1 LLLQCLFF
9 STYAIGQNLSPKFI
23 RLTTN
28 EGLSQGHV
36 NATIKDKKG
45 FMWFCTNGGLNKYDG
60 YKFTAYKHDPD
71 NPHSISNDIV
81 SDVVEDEAGNLWVG
95 TRAGLDK
102 FDRKKETFAHYLPEN
117 KSVNINRVYRD
128 SKKRIWVCSTNGL
141 YLFDPK
147 EGKFLGYRN
156 DPNNSNSLSENTVAD
171 IEEDSNGEFWI
182 GTKKGLNRFNPST
195 NIFKVFLND
204 PKNNNSISGDWIRA
218 VHRDSRGNIW
228 SGTVGYGVSVY
239 NPKNNSF
246 KNYRHNPKNA
256 NTVAL
261 NDILSFCEFDK
272 DELWIGTENG
282 GVSVFNYA
290 NNTFKTYKNNPFN
303 DNSLSN
309 NSIYSI
315 YKDDIGNMWIG
326 TYSEGV
332 NLLQKN
338 GDKFVHYKQILT
350 EKNGLSDHN
359 ILTIAGGTN
368 SDYVWLGTD
377 GGGLNRFNKT
387 TKEFKHYLHDDR
399 NKNSINSNYVLA
411 AVELDKNLIALGLL
425 RGGLDLLETTTG
437 RFTHHSL
444 GKNDV
449 KSFATVTSL
458 YKSRGGDLWI
468 GTWGGG
474 LNLYNYRKR
483 SVIHYENNPSDT
495 NSIASNFSTC
505 LLEDSEGNLWSGS
518 SEGLDKLDKET
529 NTFIHYRHFDKDKKS
544 LSQNYVQSLFE
555 DRAKNLWIGTTG
567 GLNLFDRKTKTFV
580 AFTEKNGLASNMI
593 QSIREDRQGNLWLAT
608 NSGLTKFNPITKSV
622 RNYQTSDGLQSK
634 EFKPNSSFQAS
645 DGEMYFGGI
654 NGFNTFYPD
663 SLKDNQ
669 FKPPVYLTNFQV
681 FNKDVLPSN
690 ENSPL
695 VEQISE
701 AKEIVLSYDQ
711 SVFSFEFAA
720 LNYTLPQKNQYAY
733 KLKNF
738 DKEWIYSGNKHTATY
753 THLDPGEYVFSVMGT
768 NNDGLWNEKGTS
780 VVVKILPPFWLT
792 WWFKMLMICIVLGS
806 AVMFYSFRVK
816 IINDQKNKLEQKVR
830 EQTVQLLTSN
840 EEERKARLEADQ
852 ANRAKSV

>member
-1 LLLQCLFF
+1 
-9 STYAIGQNLSPKFI
+9 
-23 RLTTN
+23 
-28 EGLSQGHV
+28 
-36 NATIKDKKG
+36 
-45 FMWFCTNGGLNKYDG
+45 
-60 YKFTAYKHDPD
+60 
-71 NPHSISNDIV
+71 
-81 SDVVEDEAGNLWVG
+81 
-95 TRAGLDK
+95 
-102 FDRKKETFAHYLPEN
+102 
-117 KSVNINRVYRD
+117 
-128 SKKRIWVCSTNGL
+128 
-141 YLFDPK
+141 
-147 EGKFLGYRN
+147 
-156 DPNNSNSLSENTVAD
+156 
-171 IEEDSNGEFWI
+171 
-182 GTKKGLNRFNPST
+182 
-195 NIFKVFLND
+195 
-204 PKNNNSISGDWIRA
+204 
-218 VHRDSRGNIW
+218 
-228 SGTVGYGVSVY
+228 
-239 NPKNNSF
+239 
-246 KNYRHNPKNA
+246 
-256 NTVAL
+256 
-261 NDILSFCEFDK
+261 
-272 DELWIGTENG
+272 
-282 GVSVFNYA
+282 
-290 NNTFKTYKNNPFN
+290 
-303 DNSLSN
+303 
-309 NSIYSI
+309 
-315 YKDDIGNMWIG
+315 
-326 TYSEGV
+326 
-332 NLLQKN
+332 
-338 GDKFVHYKQILT
+338 
-350 EKNGLSDHN
+350 
-359 ILTIAGGTN
+359 
-368 SDYVWLGTD
+368 
-377 GGGLNRFNKT
+377 
-387 TKEFKHYLHDDR
+387 
-399 NKNSINSNYVLA
+399 LA

-720 LNYTLPQKNQYAY
+720 LNYTLPEKNQYAY

-753 THLDPGEYVFSVMGT
+753 THLDAGEYVFSVMGT

-852 ANRAKSV
+852 ANRAKSVFLATMSHEIRTPMNGVIGMASLLLQTDLNTEQKSYAKTITTCGEGLLSVINGILDFSKIESGKMELESKMFDLQGCIEDAMVVFSVKVAETGINLNYRIDPQVPDEVLGDSLRLRQVLINLIGNAIKFTAKGEVFVDVYLNPVQGEGPLEICFAVRDTGIGIAPDKIERLFKAFSQVDSSTTRQFGGTGLGLVICEKLVTLMGGTINVKSEQGKGTTFVFSIKTNIKRETATNISSTIKQSQLTTAMDGKPLMEQILTPDFATKHPLKILVAEDNAINVIIVNKTLSKLGYSIVTAENGQEVLNKLNNEEFDLIFMDVQMPVMDGLEATREIRKGNYEQPVIIAMTANAMQGDMEECLQAGMDDYLSKPLNMTVIAKKLEEWSEKIQASSRSCNLV